1 MCHRTDVFIAE
12 ARGTEAEAA
21 VLSSFPFLHHTSA
34 LRRCISSHL
43 NPEQRRM
50 EHREL
55 NAAQIKATGVI
66 TGFLTGFDSE
76 LLITASIL
84 LHDRMTLGD
93 GIYCL

>member
-1 MCHRTDVFIAE
+1 
-12 ARGTEAEAA
+12 
-21 VLSSFPFLHHTSA
+21 
-34 LRRCISSHL
+34 
-43 NPEQRRM
+43 M

>member
-1 MCHRTDVFIAE
+1 
-12 ARGTEAEAA
+12 
-21 VLSSFPFLHHTSA
+21 
-34 LRRCISSHL
+34 
-43 NPEQRRM
+43 M

-66 TGFLTGFDSE
+66 TGFLAGFDSE